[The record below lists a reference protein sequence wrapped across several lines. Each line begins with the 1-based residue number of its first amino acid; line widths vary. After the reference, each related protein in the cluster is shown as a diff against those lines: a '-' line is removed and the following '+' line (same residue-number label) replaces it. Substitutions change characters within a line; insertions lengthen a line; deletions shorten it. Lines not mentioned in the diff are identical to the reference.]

1 MYEVCTHA
9 QTNAYIPLCAC
20 LSYVQGL
27 GERRGGGGGGG
38 VQGFRVL
45 CCDGAMLR
53 LHSSIQEDQSTPG
66 CHSVAPSSHT
76 ASPANEVSA
85 VMCLTQNKQG
95 HCNRRQRSRA
105 LLQRQGPCQ
114 HVTMLLTKGHIH
126 RQSLTTA
133 KQKEKGKKTMPRGVT
148 AGASVSR
155 SSPRGITAQ
164 CHFGRR
170 RVLQASAGQQQ

>member
-45 CCDGAMLR
+45 CCDRAMLR

-76 ASPANEVSA
+76 AAPANEVSA

-105 LLQRQGPCQ
+105 LLQRQGPSAAAGPLSACNYVVDERT
-114 HVTMLLTKGHIH
+114 HTSSITDYSKTKGKREKDYAARRHSGSFCI
-126 RQSLTTA
+126 Q
-133 KQKEKGKKTMPRGVT
+133 KQPTGDHSTM
-148 AGASVSR
+148 S
-155 SSPRGITAQ
+155 
-164 CHFGRR
+164 FW
-170 RVLQASAGQQQ
+170 